1 MSVKF
6 LLLLTFFKLFNLSKN
21 STIFI
26 PFEQFPNIESSSYDK
41 NLFIN
46 ENLNTKFVTNL
57 SIGTPKLIIPT
68 ILNFEDTTS
77 SIKPNDEYKSISS
90 RDKTS
95 NSIYLPSKSST
106 YKNISSDNKRIFNK
120 YILINETIRLYN
132 DINMKTFQEIN
143 DFQIY
148 LRDDY
153 MNAFSYIDISK
164 NKNNFIINQLKEKK
178 IINSSVISVKYI
190 DNFNGFYIIGNYPHI
205 YDKKNYFKEQLISFS
220 MELSNGKNID
230 IYCKIFISWSES
242 GKEKKINFQSA
253 SSFNINSN
261 LIIAPQEYMNLIKNI
276 FFNKYINNKICDY
289 NIINVLGKNY
299 LVYSCIKHNEFD
311 ITTFPTIKFNFN
323 GNKYDFELNYKD
335 LFMEKN
341 NIFYFL
347 VTCDYH
353 LRENWRL
360 GRPFLKKYQFIFDGE
375 KKTAS
380 FYNLNKNYPNIK
392 NNSIKSKGN
401 LTNPIIILII
411 INLILIP
418 LCLWIRKIKKEKK
431 LKANEMNE
439 IYGNNKNMNDL
450 SNIETGLM
458 EE

>member
-1 MSVKF
+1 
-6 LLLLTFFKLFNLSKN
+6 
-21 STIFI
+21 
-26 PFEQFPNIESSSYDK
+26 
-41 NLFIN
+41 
-46 ENLNTKFVTNL
+46 
-57 SIGTPKLIIPT
+57 
-68 ILNFEDTTS
+68 
-77 SIKPNDEYKSISS
+77 
-90 RDKTS
+90 
-95 NSIYLPSKSST
+95 
-106 YKNISSDNKRIFNK
+106 
-120 YILINETIRLYN
+120 
-132 DINMKTFQEIN
+132 MKTFQEIN

-360 GRPFLKKYQFIFDGE
+360 GRPFLKKYQFIFDGG

-380 FYNLNKNYPNIK
+380 FYNLNKNFPNIK
-392 NNSIKSKGN
+392 NNSVKSKGN
-401 LTNPIIILII
+401 FTNPIIILII

-439 IYGNNKNMNDL
+439 IYRNNKNMNDL

>member
-347 VTCDYH
+347 VTCD
-353 LRENWRL
+353 
-360 GRPFLKKYQFIFDGE
+360 
-375 KKTAS
+375 
-380 FYNLNKNYPNIK
+380 
-392 NNSIKSKGN
+392 
-401 LTNPIIILII
+401 
-411 INLILIP
+411 
-418 LCLWIRKIKKEKK
+418 
-431 LKANEMNE
+431 
-439 IYGNNKNMNDL
+439 
-450 SNIETGLM
+450 
-458 EE
+458 